1 MNLKGLRKN
10 KKGFTLIEIIVVIV
24 ILAVLMAVA
33 VPSVLKYIDEANN
46 AKYVAQARSIMTAA
60 QAELVKDYA
69 VDKVIDTPVNGD
81 ADTTITKLVDAS
93 ISEIS
98 LSKIQVYSDEAAK
111 SELTDLSKKTP
122 DDIKAYI
129 ATWTKGSKTIK
140 ATIVPNGTISI
151 EETATQQATQQNN
164 GN

>member
-69 VDKVIDTPVNGD
+69 VDKVIDTPIY
-81 ADTTITKLVDAS
+81 ADDKGKTTTITTLVDDS

-98 LSKIQVYSDEAAK
+98 LSKIEVYSDETAK
-111 SELTDLSKKTP
+111 TTLTVSNTTTP
-122 DDIKAYI
+122 DDIKAYK
-129 ATWTKGSKTIK
+129 ATWTKGSKTIN
-140 ATIVPNGTISI
+140 ATIVPNGTITI
-151 EETATQQATQQNN
+151 EETATK
-164 GN
+164 